1 MFLLAW
7 TLVVGSAMQAP
18 SKPPEVCNLFVTAE
32 VAQVLGADASDGQT
46 LVAGTCSWNAK
57 GANLSISRASFG
69 QGEAVMLLD
78 SRKIAVAQGDVVA
91 EESGIGQRAIST
103 LAANK
108 RTLTLLAVNGNDL
121 WTFTL
126 SKGDQPVD
134 ADAVLPRLR
143 ALAKKGLAAK

>member
-1 MFLLAW
+1 MFLLLW
-7 TLVVGSAMQAP
+7 TIAISGAMQVQPKAP
-18 SKPPEVCNLFVTAE
+18 DVCKAFLKAD
-32 VAQVLGADASDGQT
+32 VAQVLGADATDGQT
-46 LVAGTCSWNAK
+46 LIPGSCSWNAK

-69 QGEAVMLLD
+69 QGEAGLLLE

-91 EESGIGQRAIST
+91 DETGIGQRAVST

-143 ALAKKGLAAK
+143 ELAKKGLSAK